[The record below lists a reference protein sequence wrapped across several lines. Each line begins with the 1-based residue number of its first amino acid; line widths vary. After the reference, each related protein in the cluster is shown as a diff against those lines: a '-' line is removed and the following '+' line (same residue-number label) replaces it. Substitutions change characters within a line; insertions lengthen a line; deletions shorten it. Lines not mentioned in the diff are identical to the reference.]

1 MDGGTPIDSLNINN
15 NQSNHNDT
23 DFVNQIMTEFASTN
37 QNQQQQF
44 NPQIRQ
50 PMPQVQ
56 AKFTPQ
62 LENNGNSDELLPN
75 DDEADNEYDDDNDNY
90 IHNDL
95 ARGSLLK
102 QLNDPALVLVLFIVF
117 NFEPVTNL
125 IDNIIGKY
133 TKTPYVSLVVRAFL
147 VATVYFLIKKFI

>member
-1 MDGGTPIDSLNINN
+1 MEGGTPIDSLNINN
-15 NQSNHNDT
+15 SQSNHNDT
-23 DFVNQIMTEFASTN
+23 DFVNQIMTEFASSN
-37 QNQQQQF
+37 QNQQQFVQ
-44 NPQIRQ
+44 QQRE

-62 LENNGNSDELLPN
+62 LDNNGNSDELLPN
-75 DDEADNEYDDDNDNY
+75 DDNDADNQFDDDNDTY

-133 TKTPYVSLVVRAFL
+133 TKTPYVSLVLRAFL